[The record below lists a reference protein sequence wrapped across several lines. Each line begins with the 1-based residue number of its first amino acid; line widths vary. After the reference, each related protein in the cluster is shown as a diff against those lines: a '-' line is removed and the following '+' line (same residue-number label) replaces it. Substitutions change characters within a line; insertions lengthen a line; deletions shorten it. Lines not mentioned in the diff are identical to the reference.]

1 MSTRHLLRCLALAVI
16 VIAAP
21 ALALAQ
27 SPTQGHIVI
36 INGNAPGVGF
46 NDPTP
51 ATPVGGNTGTTL
63 GQQRL
68 LAFQHAAD
76 LWDAEL
82 DTNVDVK
89 ILATFEPLACT
100 ATGAVLGSAGATN
113 VFRDFGANGLY
124 PGVEFTGTWYPVAL
138 ADKRIGF
145 DILGFLGMP
154 NAADIR
160 ARFNVNLGLPGCL
173 PTRPWY
179 LGFDGN
185 EGGGIDL
192 VAVLLHEFG
201 HGLGFQ
207 QFAGQNGRFLGG
219 SATNPGFPDVFNRR
233 IFDNTQNLF
242 WLTMTEAQRAASSI
256 NPRNVVFVA
265 PETNASVPLVLRGTP
280 MLQVTAP
287 ATIAGIKSVGTA
299 AFGAPLTAAGVAAE
313 IRIARDAAD
322 AAGPLD
328 TDGCSPITN
337 AGEIAGRIALIDR
350 GTCAFTI
357 KAKNAQDA
365 GAAAVLIANNVAG
378 AAPGLAGADPTITIA
393 VASVSQADGNA
404 IKAELLATPPNAV
417 VAFLGL
423 DETRRAGADT
433 LNRPLLYTPNPF
445 EPGSSV
451 SHYDTSGNPNQLMEP
466 FINADLTHNVKPPFD
481 LTLPLLHDIGWFPDT
496 DVDGV
501 ANTIDACPN
510 ASDQL
515 VTIFVGPT
523 NTGVVNVIFTN
534 GCTINDLITLLADGS
549 KNHGQF
555 VSGVAHLLEALV
567 AGGFITEEDKETI
580 QRTAAQFK

>member
-1 MSTRHLLRCLALAVI
+1 MSTRHLLRRLALAVI
-16 VIAAP
+16 VIGAP

-27 SPTQGHIVI
+27 SPTQGHILI
-36 INGNAPGVGF
+36 INGNLPNVGF

-51 ATPVGGNTGTTL
+51 VAPVGGNTGTTL

-89 ILATFEPLACT
+89 ILATFEPLTCT

-124 PGVEFTGTWYPVAL
+124 PGVEFPGTWYPTAL

-145 DILGFLGMP
+145 DILGFIGST
-154 NAADIR
+154 AADIR
-160 ARFNVNLGLPGCL
+160 ARFNVNLGQPGCL

-185 EGGGIDL
+185 EGNGIDL

-207 QFAGQNGRFLGG
+207 QFAGQNGRYLGG
-219 SATNPGFPDVFNRR
+219 SPTTPGFPDVFNRR

-242 WLTMTEAQRAASSI
+242 WLDMTEAQRAASSI

-280 MLQVTAP
+280 SLIITEP
-287 ATIAGIKSVGTA
+287 ANIAGIKLVGTA
-299 AFGAPLTAAGVAAE
+299 QFGAALTAAGVTAQ
-313 IRIARDAAD
+313 IRIATDAAD
-322 AAGPLD
+322 AAGPLE
-328 TDGCSPITN
+328 TDGCSPIIN
-337 AGEIAGRIALIDR
+337 AAQIAGRIALIDR
-350 GTCAFTI
+350 GMCAFTV

-378 AAPGLAGADPTITIA
+378 AAPGLAGADPTVTIP

-404 IKAELLATPPNAV
+404 IKTALLTNTV
-417 VAFLGL
+417 SAFLGL

-433 LNRPLLYTPNPF
+433 LERPLLYTPNPF

-501 ANTIDACPN
+501 ANTIDACPS
-510 ASDQL
+510 ASDQRA
-515 VTIFVGPT
+515 TIFVGPT
-523 NTGVVNVIFTN
+523 DTTVGNVIFTN
-534 GCTINDLITLLADGS
+534 GCTVNDLITLLADGS

-555 VSGVAHLLEALV
+555 VSGVAHLLDALV
-567 AGGFITEEDKETI
+567 AGGFITEEEKERI